1 MGKKRPISP
10 IEVEPSP
17 RQLFSSLQG
26 LTTLVT
32 DTVGLEDLLGEGYLD
47 LHSAACFAES
57 QGKVIKAT
65 KSMLTYLIQAAL
77 RIPALVKHWKR
88 LTSQTLTILEA
99 TTARL
104 IREEKVKTAAKL
116 LRAID
121 TAIDTGLKTD
131 QGKWHRVRVL
141 HL

>member
-17 RQLFSSLQG
+17 QQSFSNLQN

-32 DTVGLEDLLGEGYLD
+32 DTEGLEDLLGEDYVD
-47 LHSAACFAES
+47 LHSAACLAES

-65 KSMLTYLIQAAL
+65 KTMLTYLIQVAL
-77 RIPALVKHWKR
+77 RIPALIKHWKR

-99 TTARL
+99 TTVRL
-104 IREEKVKTAAKL
+104 IREEKVKTASKL

-121 TAIDTGLKTD
+121 SAVETGLKTD